1 MPVGESPRDTRH
13 KDDAVTGFIGMMRS
27 AHNGVGYRCNLLYAC
42 RQSDTLN
49 SVRRSELVTEEEVQ
63 TLLAMPGKLVVR
75 PFMWSIESSG
85 HVPKTSI
92 FESAVQASK
101 EVLEGV
107 VVRARFRGP
116 KLIERGLGSFT
127 IPESFACALFVENDR
142 VAALDTNPQQ
152 SHSNRVGV
160 GRPFYGKTLLN
171 STHRHV
177 WVGEYGYAEPVEP
190 PLMDVVELLKRFAV
204 ECNLTFQGNIEH
216 PLKGET
222 GTLL

>member
-1 MPVGESPRDTRH
+1 
-13 KDDAVTGFIGMMRS
+13 
-27 AHNGVGYRCNLLYAC
+27 
-42 RQSDTLN
+42 
-49 SVRRSELVTEEEVQ
+49 VTEEEVQ
-63 TLLAMPGKLVVR
+63 SLLARPGKLVVR
-75 PFMWSIESSG
+75 PFIWSIEASG

-92 FESAVQASK
+92 FESGVQAGK

-116 KLIERGLGSFT
+116 KRIEKGLASFT

-152 SHSNRVGV
+152 SHPNRVGA

-171 STHRHV
+171 PTHRHV

-190 PLMDVVELLKRFAV
+190 PLMDVVELLKTFAV

>member
-1 MPVGESPRDTRH
+1 M
-13 KDDAVTGFIGMMRS
+13 
-27 AHNGVGYRCNLLYAC
+27 
-42 RQSDTLN
+42 
-49 SVRRSELVTEEEVQ
+49 TEEGVQ
-63 TLLAMPGKLVVR
+63 KLLAMPGKLVVR
-75 PFMWSIESSG
+75 PFIWAIEASG

-92 FESAVQASK
+92 FESGVQAGK

-116 KLIERGLGSFT
+116 KLIEKGHASFT
-127 IPESFACALFVENDR
+127 IPESFTCALFVENDR
-142 VAALDTNPQQ
+142 VAALDMNPQQ
-152 SHSNRVGV
+152 KHSNRVGA
-160 GRPFYGKTLLN
+160 GRAFYGKTLLTP
-171 STHRHV
+171 THRHI

-190 PLMDVVELLKRFAV
+190 PLTDVVELVKKFAV